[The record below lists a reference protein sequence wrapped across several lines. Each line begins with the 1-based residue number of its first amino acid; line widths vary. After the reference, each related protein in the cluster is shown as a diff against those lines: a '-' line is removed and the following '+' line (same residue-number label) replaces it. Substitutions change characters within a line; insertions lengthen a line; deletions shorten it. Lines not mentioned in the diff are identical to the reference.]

1 MHALS
6 WRRRWRSAR
15 WVLVW
20 LAVVGTSAGWADAPA
35 QTAPPQNVTAPTLTG
50 IAVVGQT
57 LTADPGRWTGSAPLA
72 FAYAWE
78 RCSPDGS
85 GCAPIEG
92 AVGQTYQLSADDAGA
107 AVRVQVTAS
116 NAAAAAAIPSGTTG
130 VVAATPPAD
139 AVQLPGGG
147 LSLPVADVAAPDRLL
162 LTSVHSVPAKPL
174 AGHSFQVSVQVR
186 DATGYSIAGALVTAA
201 VLPYGLYTGSPQST
215 SDTQG
220 MASLTMQP
228 TPLASLQAGLTP
240 ALLVGAD
247 LPGATAP
254 TAVSAETV
262 LQLQPAAAPA
272 QKTVASP
279 YSAGAR
285 GYDLS
290 YPDCKR
296 PRAPHLEFAILG
308 VNGGRP
314 FTFNPCLEREYGLYG
329 GVGPQAVYLNTG
341 YDPKRFRRRI
351 TPACALAPGAP
362 RGPGA
367 RAAYAA
373 GCSEAAASLER
384 ITLLGLSLPTHWWLD
399 VETSNSWTSNRTLN
413 VDVLRGMIDFL
424 DKLTPTPV
432 VGIYSQRSWW
442 RAITG
447 GWPTANPEWVPS
459 PTGKCPAAFST
470 GPVWLA
476 QTGSAVHDLDS
487 AC

>member
-1 MHALS
+1 MHALP
-6 WRRRWRSAR
+6 WRRRRRRAR

-20 LAVVGTSAGWADAPA
+20 LAVVGTTAGWADAPA
-35 QTAPPQNVTAPTLTG
+35 QTAPPQNVTAPAVTG

-57 LTADPGRWTGSAPLA
+57 LTANPGRWAGSAPIA

-85 GCAPIEG
+85 ACAPIAG
-92 AVGQTYQLSADDAGA
+92 AVGQTYQLNADDAGA

-130 VVAATPPAD
+130 VIAATPPVD
-139 AVQLPGGG
+139 AVQLPGGD
-147 LSLPVADVAAPDRLL
+147 LSLPVTDIAAPDRLL
-162 LTSVHSVPAKPL
+162 LASVRYLPAKPL
-174 AGHSFQVSVQVR
+174 AGHPLQVIVHVR
-186 DATGYSIAGALVTAA
+186 DAAGYSIAGALVTATG
-201 VLPYGLYTGSPQST
+201 LPYGLYTGSPQSA

-220 MASLTMQP
+220 VASLTLQP
-228 TPLASLQAGLTP
+228 TPLTSLQAGLTP
-240 ALLVGAD
+240 ALLVRAD

-254 TAVSAETV
+254 TALSAQTV
-262 LQLQPAAAPA
+262 LQLQLAAAPA
-272 QKTVASP
+272 RKSVASP

-290 YPDCKR
+290 YPDCRR
-296 PRAPHLEFAILG
+296 PRAPQLEFAILG

-314 FTFNPCLEREYGLYG
+314 FTFNPCLEREYALYG

-351 TPACALAPGAP
+351 TPACALARGAP
-362 RGPGA
+362 RSPGVQ
-367 RAAYAA
+367 AAYAA

-384 ITLLGLSLPTHWWLD
+384 ITLLGLPLPTHWWLD
-399 VETSNSWTSNRTLN
+399 VETSNSWSSNRTLN
-413 VDVLRGMIDFL
+413 VAVLRGMIDFL
-424 DKLTPTPV
+424 DKLTPAPV

-447 GWPTANPEWVPS
+447 GWATANPEWVPS
-459 PTGKCPAAFST
+459 PTGVCPTAFST

>member
-1 MHALS
+1 MHRL
-6 WRRRWRSAR
+6 RWRHRRAAAR

-20 LAVVGTSAGWADAPA
+20 LAVVVTSAGWADAPA
-35 QTAPPQNVTAPTLTG
+35 QTAPPQNVTAPTVTG

-57 LTADPGRWTGSAPLA
+57 LTANPGSWAGSAPI
-72 FAYAWE
+72 AYAYTWE

-85 GCAPIEG
+85 TCAPIEG
-92 AVGQTYQLSADDAGA
+92 AVGPTYQLSADDAGA
-107 AVRVQVTAS
+107 AVGVQVTAS
-116 NAAAAAAIPSGTTG
+116 NAAAAAAVFSGTRG

-139 AVQLPGGG
+139 AVQLPSGD
-147 LSLPVADVAAPDRLL
+147 LSLPVADIAAPDRLL
-162 LTSVHSVPAKPL
+162 LTSVRYLPAKPL
-174 AGHSFQVSVQVR
+174 AGQSFQVIVHVR
-186 DATGYSIAGALVTAA
+186 DAAGYSIAGALVTATG
-201 VLPYGLYTGSPQST
+201 LPYGLYTGSPQSA

-220 MASLTMQP
+220 VASLTMQP
-228 TPLASLQAGLTP
+228 TPLTSLQAGLTP
-240 ALLVGAD
+240 ALLVRAD

-262 LQLQPAAAPA
+262 LQLQLAAAPA
-272 QKTVASP
+272 RTTVTSP

-296 PRAPHLEFAILG
+296 PRAPQLEFAILG

-329 GVGPQAVYLNTG
+329 SAGPQAVYLNTG

-367 RAAYAA
+367 QAAYAA

-384 ITLLGLSLPTHWWLD
+384 ITLLGLPVPTHWWLD
-399 VETSNSWTSNRTLN
+399 VETSNSWSSNHALN

-424 DKLTPTPV
+424 DKLTPAPV
-432 VGIYSQRSWW
+432 VGIYSLRSWW

-447 GWPTANPEWVPS
+447 GWATANPEWMPS
-459 PTGKCPAAFST
+459 TTGSCPAAFST

-476 QTGSAVHDLDS
+476 QTGSAVHDLDT